1 MSEQPKGR
9 KLEGWD
15 EVKGGASGEI
25 FEAFLSSETD
35 GYSIL
40 QLNRSEEASQFRFL
54 SYDAFERQGQ
64 TPEINFYD
72 TLYAGP
78 LVTQSQDPNTIC
90 ENLYVKFNTD
100 RPEDFR
106 GHSLSVSDVVALKR
120 QQEINFYFVDSFGF
134 KELPGFNSGRNPL
147 RGMEDMIEQNDNQ
160 LDGIINNLPQET
172 VAEKE
177 AKASVLEKL
186 KTEVPETG
194 RKIKAR
200 CIEEELS

>member
-1 MSEQPKGR
+1 MSEESKGI

-15 EVKGGASGEI
+15 EVKGGASEEI

-35 GYSIL
+35 GYAIL
-40 QLNRSEEASQFRFL
+40 QLNRSDEASQFRFL

-78 LVTQSQDPNTIC
+78 LVTQSQDPHIIC

-134 KELPGFNSGRNPL
+134 KELPEFNSGRNPL

-177 AKASVLEKL
+177 AKSSVLEKL

-194 RKIKAR
+194 RKVKAR